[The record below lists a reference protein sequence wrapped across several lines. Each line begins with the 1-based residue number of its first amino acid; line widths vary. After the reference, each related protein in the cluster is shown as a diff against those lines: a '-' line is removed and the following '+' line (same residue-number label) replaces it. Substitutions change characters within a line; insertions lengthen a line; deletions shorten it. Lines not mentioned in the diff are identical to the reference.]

1 MTFLA
6 AKKTYRYGD
15 SIAYPQVLRVPAPA
29 IYPLQHA
36 VRPLQP
42 ALHSLQLLDTLARNY
57 GGVQLRNTR
66 RVMGVSRLVN
76 EAFNC
81 DFSHFMLG
89 NVHGGKRWLDQLAN
103 AVVVKTH
110 NRDITWNVNAQLT

>member
-1 MTFLA
+1 MT
-6 AKKTYRYGD
+6 
-15 SIAYPQVLRVPAPA
+15 
-29 IYPLQHA
+29 
-36 VRPLQP
+36 
-42 ALHSLQLLDTLARNY
+42 ALHIPKYHAFQRLRLARRSMRSVCTRSRHGIEISHLPLLHALQLLDALSRNY

-81 DFSHFMLG
+81 DFSHFVLG

>member
-1 MTFLA
+1 
-6 AKKTYRYGD
+6 
-15 SIAYPQVLRVPAPA
+15 
-29 IYPLQHA
+29 
-36 VRPLQP
+36 
-42 ALHSLQLLDTLARNY
+42 
-57 GGVQLRNTR
+57 
-66 RVMGVSRLVN
+66 MGVSRLVN

-81 DFSHFMLG
+81 DFSHFVLG